1 MNENSKEPRKRRQA
15 TTEERR
21 RLVEAFKRRE
31 ESAADFARRHGLA
44 TSTLH
49 RWVRDEGVAR
59 GNRSGFP
66 AFREIRLPVDGA
78 SGWAGEVCL
87 PDGTRVRWNGAPG
100 LAGTERLVQQL
111 RRPC

>member
-1 MNENSKEPRKRRQA
+1 MNENPREPRARRRSSAEQRRQ
-15 TTEERR
+15 
-21 RLVEAFKRRE
+21 LVEAFQQRE
-31 ESAADFARRHGLA
+31 ESAAEFSRRHAVA

-49 RWVRDEGVAR
+49 RWVRTEGPPR
-59 GNRSGFP
+59 RNRSGPPVFQ
-66 AFREIRLPVDGA
+66 EMRLPMDGV

-87 PDGTRVRWNGAPG
+87 PDGTRVRWNGAAG